1 MTSRRLFATLTVAAG
16 LAISMAV
23 PGAGANATAA
33 PDQGGMTMS
42 MYGATRPGATQQGH
56 QVAVAR
62 DATRKFHAIARAKR
76 HGYALFRDQDGIAC
90 IAMPHMGAMGRHL
103 VNGDVVGSPRVN
115 LRRPEALV
123 YAGRPGH
130 RRLVAL
136 EYLVLRK
143 DWRKVHGAGAPRPSL
158 FGQSFDLTRGGN
170 RYGLPAFY
178 SLHAWVWKHNPAGTF
193 AMWNPDVH
201 CHCSH

>member
-1 MTSRRLFATLTVAAG
+1 MTTRRLIATLTASAA
-16 LAISMAV
+16 LAISITVAG
-23 PGAGANATAA
+23 PGAGAMAP
-33 PDQGGMTMS
+33 PDQGGMTRS
-42 MYGATRPGATQQGH
+42 MYDATRPEATQHRH

-62 DATRKFHAIARAKR
+62 DATRKFHAIARAKK
-76 HGYALFRDQDGIAC
+76 HGYALFRDRDGIAC
-90 IAMPHMGAMGRHL
+90 IAMPHLGAMGRHL

-123 YAGRPGH
+123 YAGPPGQ

-143 DWRKVHGAGAPRPSL
+143 DWRKVHGADAPRPRL

-178 SLHAWVWKHNPAGTF
+178 SLHAWIWKHNPAGTY
-193 AMWNPDVH
+193 AMWNPGVH